1 MVMKCERCQMEFKY
15 ESLLTRHLARK
26 KQCEKVEITKCE
38 HKCKYC
44 KRPLSS
50 NQSRNRHE
58 SSCKYKDDF
67 VRNLELELD
76 IEVDYEYSN
85 TTCRFCDKSMHPNNL
100 LRHESACKEKEVY
113 KTKLQNM
120 LKAHS
125 AKQGNTTINN
135 NTYNHNGD
143 NNTINITLRPFGSE
157 NLDYITPSKIL
168 RLMKLGKCQFTG
180 EAEKQRFLRLMYKF
194 IHGNPEYPE
203 NHNMLIPSLKGSNA
217 LVYTEDGFEHIH
229 RKLAEN
235 QVLTTIS
242 DVSYNNLALQHE
254 DDEEEKQRQI
264 CKSKYERFVNQYIE
278 GSDTYDD
285 ESDQRKNAQNR
296 NTIAQTSYNCKDVIK
311 ETHKKLEIHT
321 QLQVISCE

>member
-1 MVMKCERCQMEFKY
+1 MQTMNMKCERCQMEFKY
-15 ESLLTRHLARK
+15 ESLLARHLAK
-26 KQCEKVEITKCE
+26 KKKCEKVESTPCG

-50 NQSRNRHE
+50 TQSRNRHE
-58 SSCKYKDDF
+58 NTCKYKDDH

-85 TTCRFCDKSMHPNNL
+85 TTCRFCDKIMNPNNL
-100 LRHESACKEKEVY
+100 LRHESACKEKDVY

-120 LKAHS
+120 LKAHNE
-125 AKQGNTTINN
+125 KQSHTTINN

-168 RLMKLGKCQFTG
+168 SLMKLGKCQCTG

-194 IHGNPEYPE
+194 IHANPKYPE

-242 DVSYNNLALQHE
+242 DVTHDNIAIEHQ

-264 CKSKYERFVNQYIE
+264 CRSKYERFVNKYIE
-278 GSDTYDD
+278 GNDSYDD
-285 ESDQRKNAQNR
+285 ESDQRKNSQNR
-296 NTIAQTSYNCKDVIK
+296 NTIAQTSYNCKDIVK
-311 ETHKKLEIHT
+311 DTHKRIDT
-321 QLQVISCE
+321 F

>member
-1 MVMKCERCQMEFKY
+1 MVMKCERCQTEFKY
-15 ESLLTRHLARK
+15 ESLLARHLARK
-26 KQCEKVEITKCE
+26 KSCEKVEIKCN
-38 HKCKYC
+38 HCDVKCKYC

-58 SSCKYKDDF
+58 SVCKYKDDF

-76 IEVDYEYSN
+76 IEVDYDYSN
-85 TTCRFCDKSMHPNNL
+85 TTCRFCDKTMHPNNL
-100 LRHESACKEKEVY
+100 LRHESACKEKDVY

-125 AKQGNTTINN
+125 EKQWNTTNNIQNNINV
-135 NTYNHNGD
+135 HNGD
-143 NNTINITLRPFGSE
+143 KNTINITLRPFGSE

-168 RLMKLGKCQFTG
+168 GLMKSGKCQFTG
-180 EAEKQRFLRLMYKF
+180 DAEKQRFLRLMCKF

-242 DVSYNNLALQHE
+242 DVSYNNIALEHE
-254 DDEEEKQRQI
+254 DDKEEKQRLI
-264 CKSKYERFVNQYIE
+264 CKNNYERFVNKYIE
-278 GSDTYDD
+278 GTDTYDD

-296 NTIAQTSYNCKDVIK
+296 NTIAQTSYNCKDIIK
-311 ETHKKLEIHT
+311 DTHKNLDIRAIE
-321 QLQVISCE
+321 